1 MRIDQ
6 KLKYYRKL
14 FNLTQD
20 DVGEACSVD
29 RSTVANW
36 EAGKRKP
43 NYQYLKVL
51 SILFNVDLD
60 FLDDDNLSPI
70 KLDSYKFIKHNINKY
85 KLKLENDDFLCIND
99 YLEISSSFANYAT
112 YVKYEKVKHSQYNPE
127 KHKVFKH
134 SISVSIYKMV
144 TSIAMIVSLLV
155 LIPFNISK
163 KDFSESFI
171 PENIEKVVLTTKTN
185 ELVNNYEFKKT
196 FKDHL
201 IILNYKL
208 NLNNESIKN
217 IFVLENIKISAS
229 NTDIDENWFENTK
242 CFVSFVCYYDKLYNS
257 ISSKDLKPIKNID
270 NFILT
275 NGEYSQPYISK
286 PGIYDLIFYTSNS
299 SCYIGAFLHE
309 F

>member
-60 FLDDDNLSPI
+60 VLDDDNLSPI

-85 KLKLENDDFLCIND
+85 KLKLENDDFLCINN

-112 YVKYEKVKHSQYNPE
+112 YVKYEKAKHSQYNPI

-144 TSIAMIVSLLV
+144 ISIAMIISLLV
-155 LIPFNISK
+155 LIPFNILK

-196 FKDHL
+196 FKNHL

-208 NLNNESIKN
+208 NLNNERIKN

-229 NTDIDENWFENTK
+229 DTDIDENWFENTK
-242 CFVSFVCYYDKLYNS
+242 CFLSLVYYHEGFRNSLY
-257 ISSKDLKPIKNID
+257 SSDLKMIKNTD

-275 NGEYSQPYISK
+275 DGEYDQPYINA
-286 PGIYDLIFYTSNS
+286 PGIYDFIFYTSNNS
-299 SCYIGAFLHE
+299 YYIGAFLHK

>member
-60 FLDDDNLSPI
+60 VLDDDNLSPI

-99 YLEISSSFANYAT
+99 YLEISSSFADYAT
-112 YVKYEKVKHSQYNPE
+112 YVRYEKVKHSQYNPI
-127 KHKVFKH
+127 KHKVVKH
-134 SISVSIYKMV
+134 SIPVSIYKMV
-144 TSIAMIVSLLV
+144 ISMAMIVSLLV
-155 LIPFNISK
+155 LIPFNILK

-171 PENIEKVVLTTKTN
+171 PENIDKVVLTIETDITN
-185 ELVNNYEFKKT
+185 KQYQLEKIDFLQYNKYSTYYNFTSNNIKCFLSFKCYNVVLSDIIKFKYIKVIDNINNYINL
-196 FKDHL
+196 DS
-201 IILNYKL
+201 NY
-208 NLNNESIKN
+208 
-217 IFVLENIKISAS
+217 
-229 NTDIDENWFENTK
+229 
-242 CFVSFVCYYDKLYNS
+242 
-257 ISSKDLKPIKNID
+257 SK
-270 NFILT
+270 
-275 NGEYSQPYISK
+275 PYINA
-286 PGIYDLIFYTSNS
+286 PGIYDFIFYTSNNS
-299 SCYIGAFLHE
+299 YYIGAFLHE

>member
-112 YVKYEKVKHSQYNPE
+112 YVKYEKVKHSQYNPK

-155 LIPFNISK
+155 LIPFNILK

-171 PENIEKVVLTTKTN
+171 PKNIDKVVLTIETDITN
-185 ELVNNYEFKKT
+185 KQYQLEKVDIFQYSTLSNYYDFSSS
-196 FKDHL
+196 
-201 IILNYKL
+201 N
-208 NLNNESIKN
+208 IKN
-217 IFVLENIKISAS
+217 LFV
-229 NTDIDENWFENTK
+229 
-242 CFVSFVCYYDKLYNS
+242 YNS
-257 ISSKDLKPIKNID
+257 ISILID
-270 NFILT
+270 NSNDDFQWSENFKCFLLLDYCNKDFMKRITFNNIKTINCNNNYINLDS
-275 NGEYSQPYISK
+275 NYSKPYINT
-286 PGIYDLIFYTSNS
+286 PGIYDFIFYTSNNS
-299 SCYIGAFLHE
+299 YYIGAFLHE

>member
-85 KLKLENDDFLCIND
+85 KLKLENDDFLCVND

-112 YVKYEKVKHSQYNPE
+112 YVKYEKVKHAQYNPK

-134 SISVSIYKMV
+134 PISVSIYKMV
-144 TSIAMIVSLLV
+144 ISIAMIVSLLI
-155 LIPFNISK
+155 LIPFNILK

-171 PENIEKVVLTTKTN
+171 PENIEKVILTTNINKSIQDY
-185 ELVNNYEFKKT
+185 ELDKVFNDYSKSLINKHYINNSN
-196 FKDHL
+196 
-201 IILNYKL
+201 IS
-208 NLNNESIKN
+208 NLFI
-217 IFVLENIKISAS
+217 LENIKVSAS
-229 NTDIDENWFENTK
+229 SVNIYENWFEYTK
-242 CFVSFVCYYDKLYNS
+242 CFISCVCFYNTHSNASETIHLKTIPDNANLIIITQQYDR
-257 ISSKDLKPIKNID
+257 
-270 NFILT
+270 
-275 NGEYSQPYISK
+275 PYINT
-286 PGIYDLIFYTSNS
+286 PGIYDFIFYTSNNS
-299 SCYIGAFLHE
+299 YYIGAFLHE